1 MEVLAKLINLP
12 VLISSLVGF
21 IIFYWVLCKTLWKP
35 VLGVIDER
43 KESIEAAFQEVDD
56 ARRDVAG
63 MKADYEARLSE
74 INAEAQAK
82 LQEAIDKGQ
91 QVAAEIRAAAEDS
104 REKLLAKTQE
114 DIEREKQKAIAEL
127 RNQAID
133 LSFNITERAMKQKL
147 DREAHEALVK
157 SFISDLKELN

>member
-1 MEVLAKLINLP
+1 MEVVAELISLP
-12 VLISSLVGF
+12 VLLASLIGF
-21 IIFYWVLCKTLWKP
+21 IIFYWVLSKTLWKP

-56 ARRDVAG
+56 ARQEVAQ
-63 MKADYEARLSE
+63 MKTEYESRLNE

-91 QVAAEIRAAAEDS
+91 QVAGEIRAAAEDS
-104 REKLLAKTQE
+104 REKLLAKTHE
-114 DIEREKQKAIAEL
+114 DIGREKDKAIAEL

-133 LSFNITERAMKQKL
+133 LSFTITERAMKQKL
-147 DREAHEALVK
+147 DRGSHEALVN
-157 SFISDLKELN
+157 SFIHDLKELK